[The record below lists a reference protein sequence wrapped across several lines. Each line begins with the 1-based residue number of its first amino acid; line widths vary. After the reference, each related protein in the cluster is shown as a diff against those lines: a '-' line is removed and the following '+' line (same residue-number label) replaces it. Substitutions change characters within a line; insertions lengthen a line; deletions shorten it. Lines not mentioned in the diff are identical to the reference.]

1 MKVSAQV
8 ANFNVVF
15 GNEERPMLDYF
26 DSIIYP
32 AFLSGIKKSGKNQ
45 DTYFFREI
53 EVIKNKNGD
62 AAIIG
67 RIIKRTILEVFSDL
81 NERGDLVEKDEHY
94 SSAPYSTFII
104 YLRNHRMLFVPNQK
118 GSPTLTNFKS
128 AVEYILKKFI
138 SNYNSKN
145 EKKLPYV
152 LVNIV
157 GVPSAKSLEELLKTV
172 KKINSLTLKFYPLN
186 GDVDFSDVFGI
197 MSTDLR
203 KAVGSKTG
211 QIVLNSP
218 KSMGGV
224 VGVLQQAGGT
234 INPILR
240 VTTSEDTVVKLQDD
254 QMTEKYEMEMEPKL
268 TLEQKKKQIIDKA
281 NEIDTLRFTTDN
293 HDRIYERNRERIMS
307 VASKQ

>member
-32 AFLSGIKKSGKNQ
+32 AFLSEIEKSGKNQ

-307 VASKQ
+307 VARKQ